1 MPGID
6 EKCVFIQCRACLGVL
21 PVAKGPC
28 GDGFILQHLYTNKT
42 LFSSSVDEDR
52 SQCVETSEYIVPVN
66 GEGDAL
72 HLKGVFIH
80 QVNSCL
86 KGWFQTQQEASVVK
100 MW

>member
-1 MPGID
+1 M
-6 EKCVFIQCRACLGVL
+6 
-21 PVAKGPC
+21 
-28 GDGFILQHLYTNKT
+28 
-42 LFSSSVDEDR
+42 
-52 SQCVETSEYIVPVN
+52 PVN

-100 MW
+100 IVVRGHTNDKIPDVKNQTFISHSYTHTEKKA